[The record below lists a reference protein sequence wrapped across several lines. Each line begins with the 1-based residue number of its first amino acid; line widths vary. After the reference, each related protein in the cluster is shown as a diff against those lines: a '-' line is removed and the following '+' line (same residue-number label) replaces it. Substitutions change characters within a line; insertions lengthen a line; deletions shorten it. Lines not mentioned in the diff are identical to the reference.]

1 MYTNAHTVVP
11 KHSQNIHHVGY
22 CVVRLKQQEISGE
35 SQMNKHE
42 ISGESQVVALHSQTP
57 ASPQTHTFEVD
68 CSTVVRFLTVASE
81 LKVSQDISSSKGGT
95 IKGGSG
101 IPISADSHQR

>member
-11 KHSQNIHHVGY
+11 KHSQNIHHVGH
-22 CVVRLKQQEISGE
+22 CVVRL
-35 SQMNKHE
+35 NKHE
-42 ISGESQVVALHSQTP
+42 ISGETQMVALHSQTP

-81 LKVSQDISSSKGGT
+81 LKVSQDISSSHT

-101 IPISADSHQR
+101 IPKSADSHQR